1 MERKNGVAQCSTDM
15 LVFEDKLTVIKVQEM
30 RKFEEQRERGRLV
43 KQWIG
48 MEQFWMKADAQQ
60 FMMAVREGGKGLLG
74 FDISS
79 SLPFVS
85 PAQVRGKCDQFLCE
99 QHKWD

>member
-1 MERKNGVAQCSTDM
+1 M
-15 LVFEDKLTVIKVQEM
+15 LIFEDKLAVIKVQEI

-48 MEQFWMKADAQQ
+48 MEQLWMKADAQQ
-60 FMMAVREGGKGLLG
+60 FMMAVREGGRDLIYPLH
-74 FDISS
+74 
-79 SLPFVS
+79 FVS
-85 PAQVRGKCDQFLCE
+85 PVQVRGKCYQFLSE